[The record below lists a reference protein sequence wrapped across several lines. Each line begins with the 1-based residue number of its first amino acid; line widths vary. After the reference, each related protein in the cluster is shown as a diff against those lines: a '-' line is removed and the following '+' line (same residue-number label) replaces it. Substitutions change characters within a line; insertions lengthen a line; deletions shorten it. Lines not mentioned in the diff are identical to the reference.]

1 MTERASQVLLS
12 THWSPATAAQLC
24 YDLAAAA
31 YPNGAPW
38 RLATFTAD
46 MAMPQA
52 TYHILTVADRPIGF
66 VSLTVVLDEVE
77 ITNVAIHP
85 DFQRQGW
92 AYYLLQQVLA
102 PLPGADQVFLEV
114 RASNVAAQKLY
125 QRCGFQELSTRSA
138 YYQNP
143 REDALIMRKI
153 IK

>member
-1 MTERASQVLLS
+1 MTERVGQVLTS
-12 THWSPATAAQLC
+12 THWSATTAAKLC

-31 YPNGAPW
+31 YPHGAPW
-38 RLATFTAD
+38 RLATFIAD
-46 MAMPQA
+46 MEMPQA
-52 TYHILTVADRPIGF
+52 DYRVLMVNDRPIGF

-92 AYYLLQQVLA
+92 AYYLLQQVLTS
-102 PLPGADQVFLEV
+102 LPSANQVFLEV
-114 RASNVAAQKLY
+114 RASNSAAQQLY
-125 QRCGFQELSTRSA
+125 QRCGFQKISTRSA